1 MPMPGNVADDRLLLI
16 DAVADERRVAL
27 LENNRI
33 SRIWL
38 DRGGPRRFDI
48 HIGRIS
54 RVMPEMGAAMVVLA
68 GCDDGLLPLDRID
81 GPVHEGQ
88 WVIVQISR
96 LGFEDK
102 GPKLTGRIAIE
113 GPGMI
118 MRPTGGMIDIPR
130 KIADPQT
137 RDRLAATLKALAI
150 KGESVTLRTSAAN
163 WDEAALHGAFSRL
176 RAIWDKAVGAQKNA
190 TRPVR
195 VFQALS
201 EIDQVIEHHLMAG
214 APCIVDG
221 MAEYIR
227 LRGMLRAH
235 GASDAALSAH
245 KGETLLFDSDGVE
258 AALEDALA
266 TRIALPGGGWIS
278 IEATTA
284 LCAIDVNA
292 GGAQTGQNAA
302 RRNLDVNLSAAA
314 EIVHQVRLRNLGGL
328 VVIDPI
334 RMPGRAARDAFD
346 AVIKQGFAAETDGA
360 VQIGGFTRLGLYEF
374 SRQRSGA
381 DLASLMF
388 ESDSAASPG
397 PGRKL
402 CRDTAA
408 NKVLRCLVAE
418 MRHRPMGGVRLRL
431 HPDILQWSAERES
444 FRRILGD
451 IFGGLPPCNADPT
464 LARHEYVIE
473 RD

>member
-1 MPMPGNVADDRLLLI
+1 MQMPGRADDRLLLI

-27 LENNRI
+27 LENDRV

-54 RVMPEMGAAMVVLA
+54 RVMPEMGAAMVVLD
-68 GCDDGLLPLDRID
+68 GSDDGLLPLDRID

-88 WVIVQISR
+88 WVIVQVSR

-113 GPGMI
+113 GAGMI
-118 MRPTGGMIDIPR
+118 LRPAGGIIDIPR
-130 KIADPQT
+130 KITDPQI
-137 RDRLAATLKALAI
+137 RDHLATTLKAVALQ
-150 KGESVTLRTSAAN
+150 GESVTLRTVAAS
-163 WDEAALHGAFSRL
+163 WDDDALRGEFSRL
-176 RAIWDKAVGAQKNA
+176 RAIWHKAVGAQKNA
-190 TRPVR
+190 TRPVL
-195 VFQALS
+195 VFQAPS
-201 EIDQVIEHHLMAG
+201 DVDQLIEHHILAG
-214 APCIVDG
+214 GSCIVDG
-221 MAEYIR
+221 AAEYIR
-227 LRGMLRAH
+227 LRGVLRAH
-235 GASDAALSAH
+235 GASDAAFRAH
-245 KGETLLFDSDGVE
+245 KGESLLFDQEGVD
-258 AALEDALA
+258 AALEGALSP
-266 TRIALPGGGWIS
+266 RVALPGGGWIS

-292 GGAQTGQNAA
+292 GGAQPGQNAA
-302 RRNLDVNLSAAA
+302 RRNLEVNLRAAA
-314 EIVHQVRLRNLGGL
+314 EIVRQVRLRNLGGL
-328 VVIDPI
+328 LVIDPI

-346 AVIKQGFAAETDGA
+346 DAIRQGFASEPGGA
-360 VQIGGFTRLGLYEF
+360 VQIGGFTRLGLYEL

-388 ESDSAASPG
+388 EGDSAASPG
-397 PGRKL
+397 TGRKL
-402 CRDTAA
+402 CRDAAA
-408 NKVLRCLVAE
+408 NRVLRGLAAE

-431 HPDILQWSAERES
+431 HPDILQWSTERES

-451 IFGGLPPCNADPT
+451 IFGAVPHCDADPA

-473 RD
+473 RL